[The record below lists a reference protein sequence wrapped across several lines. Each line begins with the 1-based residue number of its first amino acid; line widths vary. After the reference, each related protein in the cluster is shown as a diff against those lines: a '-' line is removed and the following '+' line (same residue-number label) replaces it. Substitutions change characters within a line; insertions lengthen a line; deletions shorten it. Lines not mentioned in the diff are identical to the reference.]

1 MKAAILGVLFLLLA
15 AGCAT
20 APKQARHSS
29 PEEGIS
35 QDHFS
40 EIEAK
45 PVPLVMN
52 DRVQDWINYFQG
64 AGRERFELYLQ
75 RSAKYIPMIKRIL
88 RQYGLPEDLVYLAMI
103 ESGFNP
109 HAYSRARATGTW
121 QFIYRT
127 GVRYGLRA
135 DNWIDE
141 RRDPEKSTIAAA
153 KYLKDLYDQFND
165 WYLAAAGY
173 NAGEGKIHRAIRKYR
188 TEDFWEMSRQ
198 RYLRRET
205 KDYVPKMIAAAL
217 ISKNPGRYGFPHVRY
232 EEPVPFEEV
241 AIETPID
248 LRVAAQ
254 CAEASYEEIKGLNP
268 ELLHWVTP
276 PDYPGYRLKVP
287 AGSAERFQLRY
298 ALLSPEERIAEKI
311 YTVKKGESFALIA
324 KQHGFPVKFLA
335 ALNGAVPHQAL
346 KAGQPVLIPHQPPE
360 GERFRERTFERQRR
374 RRSVAGGGGNLLYSV
389 RRGDNLTRISRR
401 LGVRASR
408 LQNLNPEIEWA
419 SLKYGTRIRL
429 VTGGTGGPRSVA
441 VVPSPE
447 LSGEFTAHVIQS
459 GETLWEI
466 AKRYHVSIEDL
477 KRWNGITHHRRI
489 RPGQTLKVKVPTV
502 ASATEA

>member
-1 MKAAILGVLFLLLA
+1 MRIKKEGLYGKMRLRYKYSMKAAILGVLFLFLA
-15 AGCAT
+15 IGCAT

-64 AGRERFELYLQ
+64 PSHERFERYLM
-75 RSAKYIPMIKRIL
+75 RSGKYIPMIKRIL

-217 ISKNPGRYGFPHVRY
+217 ISKNPGRYGFSHVKY
-232 EEPVPFEEV
+232 EEPIPFEEV
-241 AIETPID
+241 PIETPID

-254 CAEASYEEIKGLNP
+254 CAGVTYEEMVLEGYGPGGVAILVEALTDNRNRSAA
-268 ELLHWVTP
+268 ELRNVFSKH
-276 PDYPGYRLKVP
+276 
-287 AGSAERFQLRY
+287 
-298 ALLSPEERIAEKI
+298 
-311 YTVKKGESFALIA
+311 
-324 KQHGFPVKFLA
+324 
-335 ALNGAVPHQAL
+335 
-346 KAGQPVLIPHQPPE
+346 
-360 GERFRERTFERQRR
+360 
-374 RRSVAGGGGNLLYSV
+374 GGNLAGAGSVSWLFQKKGLILVKASLIDEDRLMAIGLEAGAEDIRQEGDTFTVTTTPAEFEGVKQALAAQGIVWESADVSMVPSSSV
-389 RRGDNLTRISRR
+389 RVEDRATGKQLLT
-401 LGVRASR
+401 LLDA
-408 LQNLNPEIEWA
+408 LEDHDDAQ
-419 SLKYGTRIRL
+419 
-429 VTGGTGGPRSVA
+429 
-441 VVPSPE
+441 
-447 LSGEFTAHVIQS
+447 HVY
-459 GETLWEI
+459 
-466 AKRYHVSIEDL
+466 ANFDL
-477 KRWNGITHHRRI
+477 PDAILTEH
-489 RPGQTLKVKVPTV
+489 
-502 ASATEA
+502 SAA